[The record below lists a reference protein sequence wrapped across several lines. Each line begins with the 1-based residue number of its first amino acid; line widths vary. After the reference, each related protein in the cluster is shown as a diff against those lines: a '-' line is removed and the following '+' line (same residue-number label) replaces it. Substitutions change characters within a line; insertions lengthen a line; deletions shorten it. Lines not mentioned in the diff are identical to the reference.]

1 MVRSLLLLVFCFTLP
16 VQQANAEVTL
26 ETQVKIADNGL
37 HFNGKDLDYGNV
49 GNPDTSADTYDFFF
63 GRNISAH
70 GDAVKTYKNFVFMTW
85 YRGGKDDRHVMLSR
99 YNKDTGTVATI
110 EFPHQHTGFRGDPRV
125 GESHNTIGLAVSPV
139 NGTIHMVYDMHAYDN
154 NNHGGKFKDDY
165 FRYSFSIP
173 GAAEVADSDFTLAQF
188 VKDTSSV
195 SQGDDDY
202 KHLTMTGDLADK
214 GNFAR
219 LTYPKFFTNTDGTLL
234 LYMRL
239 GGNNN
244 GAYVFNRYDAE
255 NKKWSKFTFF
265 NHNNQKSKG
274 NDYNWGLYGNMK
286 YVNGK
291 LRVGFQQRSS
301 DNTDR
306 YTYQNGVY
314 YAYSDQAEGFGEW
327 KNHKGEPMTWPLVN
341 SDEIKVFE
349 PGDYISHQEANSVYI
364 VGSFD
369 WTVTAKGDIHIISL
383 VRSTDRNRPDFEQ
396 VYIHSYKPAGADE
409 FIHSTDFVGAS
420 NIYTSGDNVYIIG
433 LRNGY
438 PYVEKA
444 VGGTN
449 DFERVYEQTEGTQF
463 DHGTVYIKDGKV
475 YYYLMERFTN
485 GITTSQPL
493 HLQIIDLDLAADET
507 RPNVSFTQ
515 SAMTVDEGYDK
526 LSLTINATSPV
537 EDRTI
542 ESVTLYLN
550 GELVRT
556 DDSVPYL
563 FGHGSKPHETGA
575 MGWLESHTP
584 NPNPLGAGVHTFKAV
599 AVDSEGQTSTAY
611 MQLTVKSKDPVVSFA
626 NQEMTV
632 DLGYEKLALTIE
644 ATSPVEDRTIESVTL
659 YLNDELV
666 RVDDSVPYLFGHG
679 SKPHET
685 GAMGWLETHT
695 PNPNPLGA
703 GVHTFKAVAIDNEG
717 QSSEAYMQLTVKSN
731 APLVSFASSEMTLD
745 YGFDKL
751 ALGIEASSPD
761 ENRTIESVTLYLND
775 ELVRVDDSV
784 PYLFGHGSKPHE
796 TGAMGWLET
805 HTPNPNPLGAG
816 VHTFKAVAIDNEGQ
830 SSEAYM
836 QLTVKSNAPLVSF
849 ANSEMTLDYG
859 FEKLALGID
868 ASSPDE
874 NRTIES
880 VTFYLNDEL
889 VRVDNSVPYLFG
901 HGSKPHETGAM
912 GWLESHTPNP
922 NPLAPGVHTFRAVVL
937 DSEGETSEAQMTL
950 TVNGL
955 PQPPTVSFPKSVV
968 EVYEGYEKLGM
979 TLTAESPVE
988 GRSVVS
994 VTLYRND
1001 ELVRVDTRPI
1011 WNFGHSFAPH
1021 EFGAMGW
1028 LDRHEPNPAPL
1039 GVGEHTFKA
1048 VAEDSE
1054 GLTSEAFMTLIV
1066 NEVPVP
1072 SVNFSE
1078 SEIELSVGYE
1088 SLSVSVSASSIVSWV
1103 GIERI
1108 DLYLDGELVR
1118 DIYDAPY
1125 TWGGEYYPEELLGA
1139 AAGEH
1144 TLKAIATDTN
1154 GKTAEAQM
1162 TFTVKPAVISVDSEA
1177 EGFAALNIF
1186 DGDISD
1192 ASSWSANQNG
1202 TKNVIVDLGEIK
1214 TILGTKLWTTLGEEV
1229 KYQVYIADNLND
1241 EFVKVAKHQNKH
1253 DNTQPTMTDFY
1264 AQGRYVK
1271 LMAIGDWPNINEF
1284 EVIFE

>member
-1 MVRSLLLLVFCFTLP
+1 
-16 VQQANAEVTL
+16 
-26 ETQVKIADNGL
+26 
-37 HFNGKDLDYGNV
+37 
-49 GNPDTSADTYDFFF
+49 
-63 GRNISAH
+63 
-70 GDAVKTYKNFVFMTW
+70 
-85 YRGGKDDRHVMLSR
+85 
-99 YNKDTGTVATI
+99 
-110 EFPHQHTGFRGDPRV
+110 
-125 GESHNTIGLAVSPV
+125 
-139 NGTIHMVYDMHAYDN
+139 
-154 NNHGGKFKDDY
+154 
-165 FRYSFSIP
+165 
-173 GAAEVADSDFTLAQF
+173 
-188 VKDTSSV
+188 
-195 SQGDDDY
+195 
-202 KHLTMTGDLADK
+202 
-214 GNFAR
+214 
-219 LTYPKFFTNTDGTLL
+219 
-234 LYMRL
+234 
-239 GGNNN
+239 
-244 GAYVFNRYDAE
+244 
-255 NKKWSKFTFF
+255 
-265 NHNNQKSKG
+265 
-274 NDYNWGLYGNMK
+274 MK

-475 YYYLMERFTN
+475 YYYLMERFAN

-493 HLQIIDLDLAADET
+493 HLQIIDLDLAADAT
-507 RPNVSFTQ
+507 RPSVSFTQ

-575 MGWLESHTP
+575 MGWLE
-584 NPNPLGAGVHTFKAV
+584 
-599 AVDSEGQTSTAY
+599 
-611 MQLTVKSKDPVVSFA
+611 
-626 NQEMTV
+626 
-632 DLGYEKLALTIE
+632 
-644 ATSPVEDRTIESVTL
+644 
-659 YLNDELV
+659 
-666 RVDDSVPYLFGHG
+666 
-679 SKPHET
+679 
-685 GAMGWLETHT
+685 THT

-703 GVHTFKAVAIDNEG
+703 GVHTFKAVAIDSEG

-745 YGFDKL
+745 YGFEKL

-761 ENRTIESVTLYLND
+761 ENRTIESVTL
-775 ELVRVDDSV
+775 
-784 PYLFGHGSKPHE
+784 
-796 TGAMGWLET
+796 
-805 HTPNPNPLGAG
+805 
-816 VHTFKAVAIDNEGQ
+816 
-830 SSEAYM
+830 
-836 QLTVKSNAPLVSF
+836 
-849 ANSEMTLDYG
+849 
-859 FEKLALGID
+859 
-868 ASSPDE
+868 
-874 NRTIES
+874 
-880 VTFYLNDEL
+880 YLNDEL

-922 NPLAPGVHTFRAVVL
+922 NPLAPGVHTFKAVVL
-937 DSEGETSEAQMTL
+937 DSEGEKSEAEMTL

-955 PQPPTVSFPKSVV
+955 PQPPTVSFPKSVI

-1001 ELVRVDTRPI
+1001 ELVRVDTRPV
-1011 WNFGHSFAPH
+1011 WNFGHSHAPY

-1028 LDRHEPNPAPL
+1028 LDTHEPNPSPL

-1054 GLTSEAFMTLIV
+1054 GLTGEDFMTLIV

-1078 SEIELSVGYE
+1078 SEIELSVSYE